1 MTFPLAAALMAAVV
15 FSTTTAVGGGAEP
28 QASSAPSLDRPCS
41 FASAAE
47 VSGLIGATVS
57 SASDE
62 HFRCKYNIGTGW
74 LETKLMN
81 YALKAS
87 RDIFDYDK
95 AHGKAAPGVGD
106 QAYILGATLAAK
118 LGDVIIVV
126 DGSNMPRPPADG
138 RLIAVAKKMIAG
150 IP

>member
-1 MTFPLAAALMAAVV
+1 MNFRMAAALMAAAV
-15 FSTTTAVGGGAEP
+15 FTTTTAVRAAAP
-28 QASSAPSLDRPCS
+28 QAAAPSLDRPCS
-41 FASAAE
+41 FATAAE
-47 VSGLIGATVS
+47 VSALIGATVS

-62 HFRCKYNIGTGW
+62 HFRCKYNIGGGW
-74 LETKLMN
+74 LESKLMD

-87 RDIFDYDK
+87 RDIYDYDK

-138 RLIAVAKKMIAG
+138 RLIAVAKKIIAG

>member
-1 MTFPLAAALMAAVV
+1 MTFRMAAAVIAAAAFVE
-15 FSTTTAVGGGAEP
+15 TTAVGASAAP
-28 QASSAPSLDRPCS
+28 QSAAPSLDRPCS
-41 FASAAE
+41 FATAAE
-47 VSGLIGATVS
+47 VSGLNGATVS

-62 HFRCKYNIGTGW
+62 HFRCKYNVGSGW
-74 LETKLMN
+74 LETKLMD

-87 RDIFDYDK
+87 RDIYEYDK

-126 DGSNMPRPPADG
+126 DGSNMPRPPADA
-138 RLIAVAKKMIAG
+138 RLIAVAKKIIAG

>member
-1 MTFPLAAALMAAVV
+1 MTFRMAAAAAAFV
-15 FSTTTAVGGGAEP
+15 TTTAVGASADP
-28 QASSAPSLDRPCS
+28 QSAAPSLDRPCS
-41 FASAAE
+41 FATAAE
-47 VSGLIGATVS
+47 VSGLIGASVS

-62 HFRCKYNIGTGW
+62 HFRCKYNVGSGW
-74 LETKLMN
+74 LETKLMD

-87 RDIFDYDK
+87 RDIYEYDK
-95 AHGKAAPGVGD
+95 AHGKPVPGVGD

-126 DGSNMPRPPADG
+126 DGSNMPRPPADA
-138 RLIAVAKKMIAG
+138 RLIAVAKKIIAG